1 MSKFIITRD
10 CLETMYQE
18 GTSVHIA
25 ALVSKYK
32 AQIIRA
38 NAKGMKMC
46 TGYFGNEDMNIIKS
60 VVEKLK
66 EIFVDSTFSIM
77 RRYEG
82 VGEII
87 IFWDKDD
94 SLRSGPNN

>member
-10 CLETMYQE
+10 NLETMYQE
-18 GTSVHIA
+18 GTSAHITS
-25 ALVSKYK
+25 LVNKYK
-32 AQIIRA
+32 SQIIRA

-46 TGYFGNEDMNIIKS
+46 TGYFGNEDLNIIEL

-82 VGEII
+82 VGEIFI
-87 IFWDKDD
+87 YWGKDV
-94 SLRSGPNN
+94 